1 MTYTALKTIER
12 TNQWGISPKE
22 IERLVD
28 DVDVYLAE
36 LPRNGAKRITV
47 QVTAELK
54 GEPDA

>member
-1 MTYTALKTIER
+1 MSYTALKTLER
-12 TNQWGISPKE
+12 TNEHGLSKRE

-47 QVTAELK
+47 QVTVELK